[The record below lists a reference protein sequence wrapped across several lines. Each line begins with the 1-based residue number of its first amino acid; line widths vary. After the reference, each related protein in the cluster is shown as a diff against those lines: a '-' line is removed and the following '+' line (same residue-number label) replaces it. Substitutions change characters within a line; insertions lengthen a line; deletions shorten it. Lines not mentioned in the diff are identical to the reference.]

1 MVIEFFLMAHVW
13 DKKINKDLTIATVYG
28 PAHDDKKEAF
38 ITELSQFC
46 FSQDRPLLIGGDFNI
61 MRFSDDK
68 NKSFLGNKFT
78 DLFNWVIN
86 TYGMRY
92 VELNVGKYTWSNN
105 HFDPTLERLDRVLI
119 NDKWEK
125 EFPLTNLMRKAPR
138 EMSDHNPLML
148 CTDWEMKKETR
159 PF

>member
-1 MVIEFFLMAHVW
+1 MALDFLCRQVWWVLCGVRMDGFDVEKVMVIEFFLMAHVW

-86 TYGMRY
+86 THGMRCG
-92 VELNVGKYTWSNN
+92 VEWG
-105 HFDPTLERLDRVLI
+105 
-119 NDKWEK
+119 
-125 EFPLTNLMRKAPR
+125 
-138 EMSDHNPLML
+138 
-148 CTDWEMKKETR
+148 
-159 PF
+159 

>member
-61 MRFSDDK
+61 MRFSGDK

-78 DLFNWVIN
+78 NLFNWVIN
-86 TYGMRY
+86 THGMRD
-92 VELNVGKYTWSNN
+92 VELNGGKYTWSNN
-105 HFDPTLERLDRVLI
+105 HFDPTLD
-119 NDKWEK
+119 WT
-125 EFPLTNLMRKAPR
+125 EF
-138 EMSDHNPLML
+138 
-148 CTDWEMKKETR
+148 
-159 PF
+159 